1 MAKDPKTGP
10 MVVEGDS
17 RIAPDPLC
25 AVLPAISALAA
36 IASVA
41 AINWVGQERLHGR
54 PRPKRRVDVALRE
67 LESCCMGLAEIF
79 RRLARNPRLIA
90 GDSRSSTAPLK
101 FGVLGARIDAATARL
116 YHQLMNDVASMLV
129 LASQS
134 AFDVMSAI
142 EDGEIEAPE
151 QLFFGFAEQQERLTA
166 LIQNRAAVKT
176 IVETGLVVA
185 DALTELVRAL
195 KGHKVGV

>member
-1 MAKDPKTGP
+1 MAQDPKTGP
-10 MVVEGDS
+10 SVSDGDT

-41 AINWVGQERLHGR
+41 AVNWVGQERVKGR
-54 PRPKRRVDVALRE
+54 SRPKRRVEVALRE

-79 RRLARNPRLIA
+79 RRLVRHPRLIS
-90 GDSRSSTAPLK
+90 GDGRAAAAPLK
-101 FGVLGARIDAATARL
+101 FGVLGSRVDASTARL

-142 EDGEIEAPE
+142 EDGEIDAPE
-151 QLFFGFAEQQERLTA
+151 PLFFGFAEQQERLTA

-176 IVETGLVVA
+176 IIATGLSVA
-185 DALTELVRAL
+185 EALTALVRQL
-195 KGHKVGV
+195 KDHKVEG